1 MRSQALIGVSF
12 LSLLLIPLAAAT
24 ADVDATAAGKL
35 ARIEAGIPSLGQ
47 QLASSSSLSSA
58 EIVPRGDAVN
68 LIGGERC
75 TTRTTC
81 QNIVCILDGTEGVL
95 GVTKRTCCPICQSP
109 PCEIQSCTTEILS
122 VFCGC
127 G

>member
-1 MRSQALIGVSF
+1 MRSQALIGVSL

-35 ARIEAGIPSLGQ
+35 ARIEAGIPSLEQ
-47 QLASSSSLSSA
+47 QLASASVSSA

-68 LIGGERC
+68 LIESQRC

-81 QNIVCILDGTEGVL
+81 QNIACILNGTEGVL